1 MSMNGSCC
9 NRGET
14 DQLETAPCEAHQE
27 KGCEEPHHVGM
38 ESQETSEY
46 HGHGRDC
53 ACAGA
58 RHAYPERGWIQFLI
72 LRILYEKPSYGY
84 QLLEELEKRS
94 GGYHKLMPGSIY
106 TILRRMEH
114 RGLLRSEWE
123 KVESGPDRRLYRLT
137 DEGVVV
143 LRSGL
148 EAVVRRRKLNEDLV
162 KFYEEKFG
170 ANVEKGG
177 GDK

>member
-1 MSMNGSCC
+1 MPMNGSCC

-14 DQLETAPCEAHQE
+14 DQRETALHEAHLA
-27 KGCEEPHHVGM
+27 GV
-38 ESQETSEY
+38 ESQEAPE
-46 HGHGRDC
+46 HRGHGGDC

-58 RHAYPERGWIQFLI
+58 GHAYPERGWIQFLI
-72 LRILYEKPSYGY
+72 LRILHEKSSYGY

-137 DEGVVV
+137 DEGVAV

-148 EAVVRRRKLNEDLV
+148 EAVVSRRELTEDLV
-162 KFYEEKFG
+162 KFYEE
-170 ANVEKGG
+170 
-177 GDK
+177 